1 MLVSD
6 IISPKISSRNAVK
19 IVQEANK
26 FKASVWIS
34 YNDRHANA
42 KSLLG
47 ILSLGIE
54 AGNKIKVIA
63 DSDDEKEEY
72 KSLEAISNL
81 IENNFEEEN

>member
-19 IVQEANK
+19 IEQEANK

-34 YNDRHANA
+34 YNDHHANA